1 MTFDD
6 IVDLLTQ
13 ISLYAG
19 IAAIV
24 LFAVLFV
31 LTAIVRSNNKKKLA
45 AGTAD
50 PTKPGITKTG
60 G

>member
-6 IVDLLTQ
+6 TVDLLTQ
-13 ISLYAG
+13 ISIYAG

-31 LTAIVRSNNKKKLA
+31 LLAIVRANKSKQA
-45 AGTAD
+45 TGTD
-50 PTKPGITKTG
+50 DTSKPN
-60 G
+60 